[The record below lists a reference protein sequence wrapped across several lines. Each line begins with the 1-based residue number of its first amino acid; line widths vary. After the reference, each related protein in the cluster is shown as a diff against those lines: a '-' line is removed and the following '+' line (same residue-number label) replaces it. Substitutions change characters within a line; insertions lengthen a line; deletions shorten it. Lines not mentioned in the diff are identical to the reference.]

1 MEIDAFETN
10 SKRVNS
16 FANFFQIQDKL
27 NHKFSQADA
36 VIAENKNNKM
46 RRFRIMKNA
55 HDRKKQKVEETQEKK
70 EHEIKINKYWSIID
84 NNLRD
89 KTVQKKCSSEQKT
102 KIDKVMKNLDKWS
115 KKVEEIKQKKAL
127 EAFPETKQ
135 RLFKL

>member
-1 MEIDAFETN
+1 
-10 SKRVNS
+10 
-16 FANFFQIQDKL
+16 
-27 NHKFSQADA
+27 
-36 VIAENKNNKM
+36 
-46 RRFRIMKNA
+46 MKNA

-102 KIDKVMKNLDKWS
+102 KIDKVMKNLNKWS

-127 EAFPETKQ
+127 ETFPETKQ